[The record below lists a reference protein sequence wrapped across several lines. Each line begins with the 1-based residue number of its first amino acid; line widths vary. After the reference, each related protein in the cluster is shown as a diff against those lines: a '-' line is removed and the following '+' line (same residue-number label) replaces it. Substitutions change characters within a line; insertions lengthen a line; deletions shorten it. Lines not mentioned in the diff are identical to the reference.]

1 MLIKFWISSACFLFS
16 IPYSNRLKW
25 APMVMTTLISSTL
38 SLFSI
43 SNSNNLKW
51 AKVSAP
57 ARKELNIAEINTI
70 FSSTKF
76 YSLDSQFTF
85 LFKRTTNF
93 TNPLVQF
100 AKNLDQAE
108 ESQKNHTFNEPE
120 YLISNVSDFS

>member
-1 MLIKFWISSACFLFS
+1 MLINFWISSACSLFS

-108 ESQKNHTFNEPE
+108 ESQKIHTFNELE